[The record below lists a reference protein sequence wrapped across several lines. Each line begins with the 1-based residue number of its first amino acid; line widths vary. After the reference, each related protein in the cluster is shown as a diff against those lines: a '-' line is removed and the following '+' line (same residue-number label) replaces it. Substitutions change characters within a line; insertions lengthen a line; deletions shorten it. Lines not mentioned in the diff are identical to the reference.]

1 MSAARRWVVPAVVA
15 GAVAW
20 AWMGLDFDS
29 VRWNAVQRGLSNFAR
44 DYWPPDTSVL
54 PAAWQRLVETIQI
67 AILATFLGLA
77 FSLPVALAATRAIA
91 PVPMVVFMRGL
102 ASAVRVPPSILWAIF
117 MVQIFGFGPL
127 AGVVA
132 MTLYTV
138 GYLAKLQY
146 EAFEGLPRDSLEAVR
161 AMGASRFQ
169 TAWHVI
175 LPEAGNALR
184 SQVLFMLEY
193 NIRSSTVIGVVGAGG
208 IGFLINQYLKFHEF
222 RQVMTILLLIFAVV
236 VVLEAMS
243 LLLRRRF
250 LESEVPRVRWRD
262 VLGGMR

>member
-1 MSAARRWVVPAVVA
+1 MNVRRWLTPAVIVA
-15 GAVAW
+15 ALLW
-20 AWMGLDFDS
+20 AWMGLDFDD
-29 VRWNAVQRGLSNFAR
+29 VRWNAVQRGLANFAN
-44 DYWPPDTSVL
+44 DYWPPDLSVL
-54 PAAWQRLVETIQI
+54 PAAWTRLVETIQI
-67 AILATFLGLA
+67 AILATFLGLI
-77 FSLPVALAATRAIA
+77 FSLPVALAGTRSLA
-91 PVPMVVFMRGL
+91 PVGLVVFMRGV

-146 EAFEGLPRDSLEAVR
+146 EAFEGLPRDALEAVH
-161 AMGASRFQ
+161 AMGANRFQ

-208 IGFLINQYLKFHEF
+208 IGFLINQYLKFQEF
-222 RQVMTILLLIFAVV
+222 RQVMTILLLIFVV
-236 VVLEAMS
+236 VVALETAS

-250 LESEVPRVRWRD
+250 LEHQPRVRWRD
-262 VLGGMR
+262 VIGGAR